1 MSDNINFPLRMPR
14 ELRDKFKKVTQK
26 TGTSMN
32 STICQLVAEH
42 IYKMEQL
49 GLTDIEEPNVIQVKP
64 VEEVKKKR
72 TLIKKSIQEA
82 NEEEAAAVKIKSRLR
97 KPAKKK

>member
-1 MSDNINFPLRMPR
+1 MPR

-49 GLTDIEEPNVIQVKP
+49 GLADIEEPHIIQVEP
-64 VEEVKKKR
+64 VKKEVKPKP
-72 TLIKKSIQEA
+72 
-82 NEEEAAAVKIKSRLR
+82 KIR
-97 KPAKKK
+97 KPAKKKQDGEKNAGSKETEG